1 MALEFRGR
9 IDRRLSVVLTSLFVL
24 VVLVGGAS
32 LALLGSLLL
41 RSETIA
47 RESEQLDLAERVHR
61 TLHRF
66 FSAIERAQQEGRAV
80 SDSLSVRYAGDLEV
94 LVTRYA
100 AAGGAARDVEEIRDI
115 IAATTRLA
123 GGAVWPPR
131 ADRPSPGPFSRPA
144 ADGFEATEQRIEALT
159 DRISA
164 GHGATEHAQVQQ
176 TRQRLSITIAM
187 NLAFV
192 ALGAL
197 LVLGS
202 QQYLQ
207 RRISGP
213 LRRLAERSGEIARG
227 ELARPMPVT
236 STDEIGRLSHAFNH
250 MTRQLKRHEE
260 RLKGLVTLAERQRLA
275 RELHDSLAQDL
286 AVLRLKLLEADRS
299 LGSSPPTETRRVVSE
314 MVAMVDDAH
323 RHVREAILGLHALEP
338 AVPLVPAL
346 RSHLDDWSRL
356 RGLPVELQAPEADL
370 LALPAFAETQ
380 VVRIVHE
387 ALTNVA
393 RHARATRAV
402 VKADIEGAT
411 VHITIEDD
419 GQGFIVEDAAD
430 ARLHV
435 GLRTMKERAE
445 AVGGTLVIESAP
457 GQGTRVNVRV
467 PRGPR

>member
-1 MALEFRGR
+1 
-9 IDRRLSVVLTSLFVL
+9 
-24 VVLVGGAS
+24 
-32 LALLGSLLL
+32 
-41 RSETIA
+41 
-47 RESEQLDLAERVHR
+47 
-61 TLHRF
+61 
-66 FSAIERAQQEGRAV
+66 
-80 SDSLSVRYAGDLEV
+80 
-94 LVTRYA
+94 
-100 AAGGAARDVEEIRDI
+100 
-115 IAATTRLA
+115 
-123 GGAVWPPR
+123 
-131 ADRPSPGPFSRPA
+131 
-144 ADGFEATEQRIEALT
+144 
-159 DRISA
+159 
-164 GHGATEHAQVQQ
+164 
-176 TRQRLSITIAM
+176 M
-187 NLAFV
+187 NLAFD

-419 GQGFIVEDAAD
+419 GQGFTVEDAAD